1 MRITVLCSS
10 PHHPVNAHI
19 ARWQARRSA
28 TDEITVLRKRDELVG
43 GDVLLLISCGELIG
57 ARHRA
62 LFRHTF
68 VLHASDL
75 PKGRGWNPHIWA
87 ILEGATEITVS
98 MLEAEDKVDS
108 GAIWGK
114 RRIQVPKHW
123 LWHEVN
129 EAVFHAEFA
138 LIDDVLDRIGTDAG
152 TPQPADEAPTYYR
165 LRQPEDSRL
174 DANASIASQFD
185 LLRIC
190 DPERYPAF
198 FDLHGHRFTLRI
210 ERIGP
215 VGPADDAGS
224 A

>member
-1 MRITVLCSS
+1 MRITVLCTS

-19 ARWQARRSA
+19 ERWMALHASAHEVSLLRR
-28 TDEITVLRKRDELVG
+28 RDELVG
-43 GDVLLLISCGELIG
+43 GDVLLLISCGEIIG

-87 ILEGATEITVS
+87 ILEGATEVTVS

-114 RRIQVPKHW
+114 RRILVPKHW

-129 EAVFHAEFA
+129 EAVFEAEFA
-138 LIDDVLDRIGTDAG
+138 LIDDVLRRIGTDAG
-152 TPQPADEAPTYYR
+152 TPQPEDEAPTYYR
-165 LRQPEDSRL
+165 LRHPEDSRL
-174 DANASIASQFD
+174 DPNASIASQFD

-198 FDLHGHRFTLRI
+198 FDLHGHRFALRL

-215 VGPADDAGS
+215 VSEPGDAAS